1 MIIIPVVELSKC
13 SIFIPLKNEKTAFFW
28 KFPDVKKMEYG
39 LKMVNT
45 TCNLIAPMFFSTPLK
60 HQKGRGFLT
69 FSTCI
74 DKKY

>member
-1 MIIIPVVELSKC
+1 
-13 SIFIPLKNEKTAFFW
+13 
-28 KFPDVKKMEYG
+28 MEYG

-45 TCNLIAPMFFSTPLK
+45 TCNLIAPMFFSAPLK